1 MCYIYML
8 YIYMLYIYV
17 IYIYVIYMCVCYIYY
32 IYIIGY
38 NTTFWSRQFL
48 ALPMGRLRTFGPR
61 TVVSS
66 CSVGCAASDTVE
78 DMSEGIC

>member
-1 MCYIYML
+1 ML
-8 YIYMLYIYV
+8 YIYICVCVLYI
-17 IYIYVIYMCVCYIYY
+17 IYIYYR
-32 IYIIGY
+32 Y

-66 CSVGCAASDTVE
+66 CSVGCAASDTVA